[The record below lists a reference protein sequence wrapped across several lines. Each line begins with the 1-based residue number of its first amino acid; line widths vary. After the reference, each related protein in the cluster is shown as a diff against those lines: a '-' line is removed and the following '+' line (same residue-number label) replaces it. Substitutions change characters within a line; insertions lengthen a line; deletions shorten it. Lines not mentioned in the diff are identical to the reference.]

1 MKKLLLFIGFWLIT
15 FNINA
20 QQKIEDVLVDDT
32 KIEQKKFDKE
42 TLEEYR
48 NSDDFQYNIVKKEP
62 NIVERFWNWLKR
74 NVIKLLNWLFD
85 DIQPAIGILKFILQV
100 LPYLILG
107 IALYFI
113 LKFFLRMNTSESEM
127 DDVNIASIYAT
138 DDEKLIN
145 SKNLEQLIKDAV
157 EAKEYRLAI
166 RFYYLFVLKKL
177 ADKEMIIW
185 QQEKTNEDYL
195 AEVSNENLKPDFT
208 KSTRLYDFVWYG
220 NFNINETEFLKAQ
233 QLFTSLT
240 KRIIG

>member
-20 QQKIEDVLVDDT
+20 QQKIENVLVDDT
-32 KIEQKKFDKE
+32 KIEQRKFDKE

-233 QLFTSLT
+233 QLFNSLT